1 MKKFIF
7 IKNSSNVY
15 DSQLGVI
22 DTLSEKYGHEEI
34 KTWAKI
40 DYSLPVRIIGN
51 SATINSTVL
60 GRSFNIDE
68 TLILGSLGS
77 YDMVMVAALISSEGA
92 ISEETLFDNFTHYG
106 IQSDGQAI
114 NLATGEKVAI
124 SGHTWYVVSTTFKVD
139 TIFYM
144 VINNNIANIVEV
156 KLDTMMEG
164 VGIPHEYV
172 PVCTKCGTL
181 KHTIFKPVFS
191 TGKMINGKTLY
202 VNSDTLTIELTTEE
216 PIDITVEVDT
226 NMQFTKTGLTYTFN
240 IESTHNFIEFSI
252 PNPVFEY
259 FSKEEELSFQYEV
272 TKYG

>member
-7 IKNSSNVY
+7 VKNSSNVY

-68 TLILGSLGS
+68 TLILDSLGS

-114 NLATGEKVAI
+114 NLATGEKVAV

-144 VINNNIANIVEV
+144 VINNNIANIVET
-156 KLDTMMEG
+156 LLEAMMEG
-164 VGIPHEYV
+164 SGVPHEYIV
-172 PVCTKCGTL
+172 VENTGL
-181 KHTIFKPVFS
+181 KNTIFKPVFS

-240 IESTHNFIEFSI
+240 IENTHNFIEFSI
-252 PNPVFEY
+252 PNSVFEY